1 MSEQTTKKRPW
12 LKRILLS
19 LLVLAV
25 ITGAVYTYVATEKFS
40 DTTAR
45 KAAYTVNALDFIK
58 EFLTND
64 SAANAKYREK
74 IVTINGTISA
84 LESPDTA
91 TVNVKFIDPPTG
103 SYIIF
108 AFQDTH
114 LSEGKGLK
122 VGDAVS
128 IKGSCSGGVYSDI
141 LEVTKIDFKRA
152 ALNK

>member
-25 ITGAVYTYVATEKFS
+25 IIGGVYWYVATEKFS
-40 DTTAR
+40 DTTER

-58 EFLTND
+58 EFLAND

-122 VGDAVS
+122 VGDVVS

>member
-1 MSEQTTKKRPW
+1 MPEQTKKRPW
-12 LKRILLS
+12 LKRLLLS

-25 ITGAVYTYVATEKFS
+25 MAGGVYWYIATEKFS
-40 DTTAR
+40 DTKDR
-45 KAAYTVNALDFIK
+45 KADYTVTALDFIK
-58 EFLTND
+58 EFLEND
-64 SAANAKYREK
+64 SAANVKYREK

-84 LESPDTA
+84 LEAPDTA

-114 LSEGKGLK
+114 LDEGKGLK
-122 VGDAVS
+122 VGDMVS